1 MSDKV
6 VSLHGSIAAPS
17 AAPVESLVQELERL
31 LDAARSGEIIGF
43 AGAYQ
48 HRNDQVGYSF
58 AGMVGSYAM
67 IGGVECL
74 KSRLVLRSETA

>member
-17 AAPVESLVQELERL
+17 AEPVESLVQELERL
-31 LDAARSGEIIGF
+31 LEAARAGEIVGF

-48 HRNDQVGYSF
+48 HRSDKVGYSF
-58 AGMVGSYAM
+58 AGMVGGYAM